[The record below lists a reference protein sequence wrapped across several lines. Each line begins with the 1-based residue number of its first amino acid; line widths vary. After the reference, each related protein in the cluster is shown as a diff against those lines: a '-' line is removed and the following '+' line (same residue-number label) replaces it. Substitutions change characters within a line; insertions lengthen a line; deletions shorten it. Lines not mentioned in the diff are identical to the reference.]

1 MLNLLL
7 WTHTY
12 QAFGIRHNMLKGN
25 DHQKCAF
32 YFCQQSTTTK
42 KVEYKNVLG
51 LQVGFWLFALTE

>member
-1 MLNLLL
+1 
-7 WTHTY
+7 
-12 QAFGIRHNMLKGN
+12 MLKGN

-51 LQVGFWLFALTE
+51 LQVGF